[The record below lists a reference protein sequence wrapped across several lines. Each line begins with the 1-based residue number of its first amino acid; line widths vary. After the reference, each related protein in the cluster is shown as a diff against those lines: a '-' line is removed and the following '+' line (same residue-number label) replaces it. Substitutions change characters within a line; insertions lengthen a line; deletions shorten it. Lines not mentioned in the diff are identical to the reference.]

1 MLAFGGAGPVHAAM
15 CARQAGIR
23 KVVVPPPAVA
33 PVWSAAGA
41 ANADITNVYLESQL
55 HLMPMDPEL
64 LHANFA
70 RISLTA
76 TKRLQDQGFSE
87 DEIVVR
93 QSVRMKYAVQVYDI
107 EVPVEGPVS
116 GADDVQRILD
126 SFDEAYARR
135 FGRNAG
141 FREGGVH
148 VTGFQVVAS
157 GTTNKRPLTG
167 SRGAGAAFGESSRRV
182 YWPDLGDWVQTPVL
196 RTVGRWE
203 AERAVTGPAL
213 VELPNTVI
221 VVPAGM
227 TATMRRDGAVAI
239 E

>member
-1 MLAFGGAGPVHAAM
+1 
-15 CARQAGIR
+15 
-23 KVVVPPPAVA
+23 
-33 PVWSAAGA
+33 
-41 ANADITNVYLESQL
+41 
-55 HLMPMDPEL
+55 MPMDPEL

-107 EVPVEGPVS
+107 EVPVEGTVT
-116 GADDVQRILD
+116 GIGDVQRILD

-167 SRGAGAAFGESSRRV
+167 SRGAGASFGESSRRV
-182 YWPDLGDWVQTPVL
+182 YWPDLGDWAQTPVL
-196 RTVGRWE
+196 RTTGRWE
-203 AERAVTGPAL
+203 AERVVGGPAL
-213 VELPNTVI
+213 IELPNTVI

-227 TATMRRDGAVAI
+227 TATLRRDGAVAI